1 MRPEYWTNSLHL
13 LWAKIMELN
22 KSYSKKKYTIAFLM
36 SGAKSPRGGEIL
48 LSHCIK
54 HLKRDVLHPIVIYAE
69 EGVIVREIKKA
80 GIDAIRIPLNNKIT
94 TPFLKN
100 VLYNPIKL
108 TILLMN
114 FLKSM
119 YIFKVMRVL
128 REYNVDLI
136 CSADTLSKIVGG
148 ISGKCLGIKVVAHC
162 HADYSSIMFQN
173 IIGRLLKMIDSF
185 LLDAILAV
193 SEKVRSCFKGNDRV
207 YSKVITVYN
216 GVDAEFFNP
225 IKVADS
231 LLKELGGRYQII
243 IGNIGALD
251 KFKGQI
257 YLLEAIKRLKEEGI
271 ANILCLFCGTG
282 KEEEFLR
289 KFVEGNDLKNEVLF
303 LGFCDDILRVLKILD
318 ILVITSLAES
328 FSMAAVEAMAMRVP
342 VIATNIGGIPEVIDD
357 GKTGIVIPPGNV
369 DAICKAIKYL
379 IQNPGVRIQMGKNGR
394 ARVLEKFTIEQNVRK
409 TEDIFLSLMVS

>member
-1 MRPEYWTNSLHL
+1 
-13 LWAKIMELN
+13 
-22 KSYSKKKYTIAFLM
+22 
-36 SGAKSPRGGEIL
+36 
-48 LSHCIK
+48 
-54 HLKRDVLHPIVIYAE
+54 
-69 EGVIVREIKKA
+69 
-80 GIDAIRIPLNNKIT
+80 
-94 TPFLKN
+94 

-342 VIATNIGGIPEVIDD
+342 VIATNIGGLPEVVED
-357 GKTGIVIPPGNV
+357 GKTGILVPPGDVN
-369 DAICKAIKYL
+369 ALCSAIKYL
-379 IQNPGVRIQMGKNGR
+379 VNNPEARLKMGENGR
-394 ARVLEKFTIEQNVRK
+394 LRVLEKFTIEENVRK

>member
-271 ANILCLFCGTG
+271 ANI
-282 KEEEFLR
+282 
-289 KFVEGNDLKNEVLF
+289 
-303 LGFCDDILRVLKILD
+303 
-318 ILVITSLAES
+318 
-328 FSMAAVEAMAMRVP
+328 
-342 VIATNIGGIPEVIDD
+342 
-357 GKTGIVIPPGNV
+357 
-369 DAICKAIKYL
+369 
-379 IQNPGVRIQMGKNGR
+379 
-394 ARVLEKFTIEQNVRK
+394 
-409 TEDIFLSLMVS
+409 